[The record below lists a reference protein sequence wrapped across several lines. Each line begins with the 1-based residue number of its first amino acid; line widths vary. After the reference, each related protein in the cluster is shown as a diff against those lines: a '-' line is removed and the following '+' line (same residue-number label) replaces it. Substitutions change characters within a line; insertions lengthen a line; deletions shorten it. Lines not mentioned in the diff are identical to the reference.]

1 VVMPAAGGAAAAAPA
16 GAGGMAICCCIAG
29 AGAWAYLAFVA
40 CFSRFLELVKGA
52 EGLMVRR
59 LPGVGR
65 NFAAEYLTTWYECLR
80 IGKEGKGRKG
90 VRGPITGL
98 PSPVKN
104 ETNVPWNDGIGALS
118 KCW

>member
-1 VVMPAAGGAAAAAPA
+1 MPAAGGAAAAAPA
-16 GAGGMAICCCIAG
+16 GAGCMGICCCIAG
-29 AGAWAYLAFVA
+29 AGGWAYLAFVA
-40 CFSRFLELVKGA
+40 CLSRVLELVEEA
-52 EGLMVRR
+52 EGLMELWYER

-65 NFAAEYLTTWYECLR
+65 NFAAEYSTTWYECLR

-104 ETNVPWNDGIGALS
+104 ETNVPWTGTMVLMGY
-118 KCW
+118 

>member
-1 VVMPAAGGAAAAAPA
+1 MPAAGGAAAAAPA
-16 GAGGMAICCCIAG
+16 GAGCMGICCCIAG
-29 AGAWAYLAFVA
+29 AGGWAYLAFVA
-40 CFSRFLELVKGA
+40 CSSRFLESVKEA
-52 EGLMVRR
+52 EGLMVRP

-65 NFAAEYLTTWYECLR
+65 NFAAEYSTTWYECLR

-104 ETNVPWNDGIGALS
+104 ETNVPWTGTMVLMLY
-118 KCW
+118 